1 MPVAFR
7 TRSWEDHVASRSR
20 KQYSYDD
27 LDLVCCHAAVEGS
40 GSPTGGR
47 QRVRCAS
54 MPECCRHL
62 PSFEG
67 CPGETYRNR
76 RRKTLSA
83 IFKGIAASYEGK
95 KGQTFIGHTF
105 VKVRRAM
112 AEEDIIQSNSS
123 HDHPTPISNN
133 FLYESRNEIHKEG
146 EELTSQIL
154 YKFSAN
160 AIEEQAKKI
169 DFSMTSK
176 IKNVSKD
183 NAKISFSETI
193 PNPKTQGE
201 PMPVCNVGDP
211 LVEASMQPHQQVEK
225 TGVEA
230 NVKVSYKLDPE
241 ASLGP
246 DEHSDVIIN
255 TALSEIPKNSVIPEV
270 IVNIPNSSHDQVVT
284 SKEVLQVHT
293 LSASTEPEFAPSGS
307 ASNSDKSRDSHSKLN
322 TIPEVSFPE
331 LGEKAPGTVMENMPG
346 SGVTVTLVDL
356 KGAGNSNDYLVQME
370 TQKGTPEAG
379 SLGNEQH
386 CLAGVLADCE
396 SSLESR
402 TEASDHAIILQTS
415 PNMDDVEKDP
425 KPQEVPVRLRTR
437 KVSYADLFTW
447 QTLVRQNVYIEEM
460 LRIRVSPF
468 LSFPAMRLKAQEEI
482 NVIMN
487 MLL

>member
-7 TRSWEDHVASRSR
+7 TRSWEDHVAPHSR

-62 PSFEG
+62 PGFEG

-95 KGQTFIGHTF
+95 KSQTFIGHTF
-105 VKVRRAM
+105 VTVRRAM
-112 AEEDIIQSNSS
+112 AEEDIIQSKEGLSS

-133 FLYESRNEIHKEG
+133 FLCESRNEMHKKGEG
-146 EELTSQIL
+146 LTSQIL

-160 AIEEQAKKI
+160 AIEEQAKKL
-169 DFSMTSK
+169 DFSLTSK

-211 LVEASMQPHQQVEK
+211 LVEASMQPHQLVEK
-225 TGVEA
+225 TDVEA

-241 ASLGP
+241 TSLSP

-255 TALSEIPKNSVIPEV
+255 TALSEIPNSVIPDV

-284 SKEVLQVHT
+284 SKEVLQVHN
-293 LSASTEPEFAPSGS
+293 LNAFTELEFAPSES
-307 ASNSDKSRDSHSKLN
+307 TSNSDKSRDSHSKLN

-331 LGEKAPGTVMENMPG
+331 LGEKVPGTVMENMSG

-356 KGAGNSNDYLVQME
+356 KGAGNSNDNLVQME
-370 TQKGTPEAG
+370 MQKGTPEAG

-386 CLAGVLADCE
+386 NLAGVLADCE

-402 TEASDHAIILQTS
+402 TEASVHAIIPQTS

-425 KPQEVPVRLRTR
+425 KPQEVPVRHRTR

-447 QTLVRQNVYIEEM
+447 LTRPWLDRPWLDRMFTLRRCSKSE
-460 LRIRVSPF
+460 SH
-468 LSFPAMRLKAQEEI
+468 LS
-482 NVIMN
+482 
-487 MLL
+487 